1 MKINSTL
8 LNKTYRTGVATKENK
23 NPKKTT
29 VSNESMNTDKISM
42 SSTALSASFAN
53 KVSKNVVEEIEGN
66 YSKTSLSSLKSAI
79 QNGTYNIS
87 NEKLADA
94 ILGKT
99 WEA

>member
-8 LNKTYRTGVATKENK
+8 LNKAYRTGVTTKDKKSSSATILPEG
-23 NPKKTT
+23 
-29 VSNESMNTDKISM
+29 MNTDKVSM
-42 SSTALSASFAN
+42 SSSALSANFAS
-53 KVSKNVVEEIEGN
+53 KVSKNVAEEIESS
-66 YSKTSLSSLKSAI
+66 YSTTSLEALKSAI

-87 NEKLADA
+87 EEKLADA

>member
-8 LNKTYRTGVATKENK
+8 LNKAYRIGVTTKD
-23 NPKKTT
+23 KKSSNST
-29 VSNESMNTDKISM
+29 VLPEGMNTDKVSM
-42 SSTALSASFAN
+42 SSSALSASFAY
-53 KVSKNVVEEIEGN
+53 KVSKNVAEEIESS
-66 YSKTSLSSLKSAI
+66 YSTTSLEALKSAI
-79 QNGTYNIS
+79 QNGTYDVS